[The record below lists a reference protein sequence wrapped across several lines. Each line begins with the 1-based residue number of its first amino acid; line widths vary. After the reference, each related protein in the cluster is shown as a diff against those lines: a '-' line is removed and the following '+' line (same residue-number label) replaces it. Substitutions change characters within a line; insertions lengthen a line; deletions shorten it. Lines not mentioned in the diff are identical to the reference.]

1 MEYTKQCSFLE
12 RRSNKIFHMHTFAN
26 KMVIALVVVLLR
38 YAAVAV
44 EQRDGVLVERTEL
57 KGLDIVRR
65 DWCELAKKC
74 GQ

>member
-1 MEYTKQCSFLE
+1 
-12 RRSNKIFHMHTFAN
+12 
-26 KMVIALVVVLLR
+26 MVRVVIITCR

-44 EQRDGVLVERTEL
+44 ERRDGILIEHIEL

>member
-1 MEYTKQCSFLE
+1 
-12 RRSNKIFHMHTFAN
+12 
-26 KMVIALVVVLLR
+26 MVVALVVVLHR

>member
-1 MEYTKQCSFLE
+1 MFGTCVDQV
-12 RRSNKIFHMHTFAN
+12 RSSGSG
-26 KMVIALVVVLLR
+26 VW
-38 YAAVAV
+38 
-44 EQRDGVLVERTEL
+44 RDGVTMERTEL

>member
-1 MEYTKQCSFLE
+1 MQCVCVCVCIVL
-12 RRSNKIFHMHTFAN
+12 HACMH
-26 KMVIALVVVLLR
+26 R

-44 EQRDGVLVERTEL
+44 EWRDGVCVERTEL

>member
-1 MEYTKQCSFLE
+1 MSHD
-12 RRSNKIFHMHTFAN
+12 RH
-26 KMVIALVVVLLR
+26 VIDHVIYR

-44 EQRDGVLVERTEL
+44 EMRDGKPFAHTEL

-65 DWCELAKKC
+65 DWCGLAKES

>member
-1 MEYTKQCSFLE
+1 MYVLSKL
-12 RRSNKIFHMHTFAN
+12 FHMECVCVCVF
-26 KMVIALVVVLLR
+26 R

-44 EQRDGVLVERTEL
+44 EWKDGVLVERTEL

>member
-1 MEYTKQCSFLE
+1 MC
-12 RRSNKIFHMHTFAN
+12 
-26 KMVIALVVVLLR
+26 LVNCFTWSVCVCVFR

-44 EQRDGVLVERTEL
+44 EWKDGVLVERTEL

>member
-1 MEYTKQCSFLE
+1 M
-12 RRSNKIFHMHTFAN
+12 RSRPVCTVLASEEHGQLC
-26 KMVIALVVVLLR
+26 VCVYLLR

-44 EQRDGVLVERTEL
+44 EWRDGAPIERIEL

-65 DWCELAKKC
+65 DWCDLAKKC